1 MAKKKIES
9 KTKKAAAAILGLPKI
24 FAKREAFSKQKIA
37 APRPLKTIICAALLA
52 LSCAPFFAQTQVV
65 VGAARFDKYK
75 KFLKNKRVALA
86 ANATSIIV
94 DADKNAD
101 GGAVHDLDFLLSK
114 KINVV
119 KVFAPEHGFRGKG
132 EAGET
137 IANDV
142 DAKTGVPI
150 FSIYGKSLKPSP
162 ELLADVDVF
171 VYDIQDVGARFY
183 TYISAMHYI
192 MEACAQND
200 IPLVI
205 FDRPNPNIDC
215 VAGPIRDER
224 YKSYVSLD
232 PIPTIYG
239 MTAGELARM
248 INGQGWLEGGA
259 KCKLTVIPVKNYT
272 RATRYVLPVPPSPNL
287 PSHRAVRFYPF
298 LCLFEATVVSEGRG
312 TEEPFSAIGY
322 PDESFGQYV
331 FTPRDIPGM
340 ATNPKHEGKP
350 CYGLDLTGEPLY
362 MEAANA
368 AAGSSSQESN
378 YSATGSSSQEHNSG
392 ADSLGLSKPDGIFT
406 LRHFIAFAKKFGG
419 AKNMVD
425 QKAGLARLWGND
437 KLIEQI
443 DSGMTE
449 EEIRETWLPDVERFL
464 KDRKPYLL
472 YK

>member
-1 MAKKKIES
+1 MKIAN
-9 KTKKAAAAILGLPKI
+9 K
-24 FAKREAFSKQKIA
+24 KIA
-37 APRPLKTIICAALLA
+37 ALFFAALLA
-52 LSCAPFFAQTQVV
+52 LTGCSVFAQKKVM
-65 VGAARFDKYK
+65 VGAEQFSKYK
-75 KFLKNKRVALA
+75 KLLQNKRVGLV
-86 ANATSIIV
+86 ANATSIIS
-94 DADKNAD
+94 NAD
-101 GGAVHDLDFLLSK
+101 INAEGGAVHDLDFLLSK

-142 DAKTGVPI
+142 DQKTGVPI
-150 FSIYGKSLKPSP
+150 YSIYGKSLRPSP

-232 PIPTIYG
+232 PIPAIYG
-239 MTAGELARM
+239 MTAGELALM
-248 INGQGWLEGGA
+248 INGQGWLEGGER
-259 KCKLTVIPVKNYT
+259 CKLTVIPVKNYT
-272 RATRYVLPVPPSPNL
+272 RKTRYVLPVPPSPNL

-312 TEEPFSAIGY
+312 TEQPFTAIGY

-331 FTPRDIPGM
+331 FTPQDIKGM
-340 ATNPKHEGKP
+340 ATNPKHEGKK
-350 CYGLDLTGEPLY
+350 CYGVDLTAAPLY
-362 MEAANA
+362 GLATDSNPT
-368 AAGSSSQESN
+368 AG
-378 YSATGSSSQEHNSG
+378 
-392 ADSLGLSKPDGIFT
+392 SLGLATASRADGIFT
-406 LRHFIAFAKKFGG
+406 LKYFIDFAKKIGS
-419 AKNMVD
+419 AEKMVD

-443 DSGMTE
+443 DSGMSE
-449 EEIRETWLPDVERFL
+449 EEIRATWLPDVEKFL
-464 KDRKPYLL
+464 RDRKPYLI
-472 YK
+472 YR

>member
-1 MAKKKIES
+1 M
-9 KTKKAAAAILGLPKI
+9 I
-24 FAKREAFSKQKIA
+24 FKRNDC
-37 APRPLKTIICAALLA
+37 KTIICAALLA
-52 LSCAPFFAQTQVV
+52 LSCASIFSQAQVI

-75 KFLKNKRVALA
+75 KLLQNKRVALA
-86 ANATSIIV
+86 ANATSIV
-94 DADKNAD
+94 
-101 GGAVHDLDFLLSK
+101 GAVHDLDFLLSK

-142 DAKTGVPI
+142 DEKTGVPI
-150 FSIYGKSLKPSP
+150 FSIYGKSLRPSP

-192 MEACAQND
+192 MEACAQNK

-232 PIPTIYG
+232 PIPAIYG

-248 INGQGWLEGGA
+248 INGQGWLEGGER
-259 KCKLTVIPVKNYT
+259 CKLTVIPVKNYT
-272 RATRYVLPVPPSPNL
+272 RATRYELPVPPSPNL

-312 TEEPFSAIGY
+312 TEEPFTAIGY

-340 ATNPKHEGKP
+340 ATNPKHEGKK

-362 MEAANA
+362 RLANSAAAESLGLANDSSS
-368 AAGSSSQESN
+368 AAGSSSLAN
-378 YSATGSSSQEHNSG
+378 H
-392 ADSLGLSKPDGIFT
+392 PDGIFT

-443 DSGMTE
+443 DSGMSE
-449 EEIRETWLPDVERFL
+449 EEIRESWLPDVERFL

>member
-1 MAKKKIES
+1 MIFKRNNC
-9 KTKKAAAAILGLPKI
+9 KA
-24 FAKREAFSKQKIA
+24 
-37 APRPLKTIICAALLA
+37 IICAALLA
-52 LSCAPFFAQTQVV
+52 LSCDSLFAQEKII

-75 KFLKNKRVALA
+75 KLLKNKRVALA

-94 DADKNAD
+94 DAG

-142 DAKTGVPI
+142 DQKTGVPI
-150 FSIYGKSLKPSP
+150 YSIYGKSLRPSP

-192 MEACAQND
+192 MEACAQNK

-232 PIPTIYG
+232 PIPAIYG

-340 ATNPKHEGKP
+340 ATNPKHKGKP
-350 CYGLDLTGEPLY
+350 CYGLDLTDEPLY
-362 MEAANA
+362 
-368 AAGSSSQESN
+368 
-378 YSATGSSSQEHNSG
+378 
-392 ADSLGLSKPDGIFT
+392 ADDGIFT

-443 DSGMTE
+443 DGGMTE
-449 EEIRETWLPDVERFL
+449 EEIRETWLPDVEKFL
-464 KDRKPYLL
+464 RDRKPYLL

>member
-1 MAKKKIES
+1 MIFKRNDNKTTIEC
-9 KTKKAAAAILGLPKI
+9 KTKKAADDLLGLPKI
-24 FAKREAFSKQKIA
+24 FATREAL
-37 APRPLKTIICAALLA
+37 RPLKTIICAALLA
-52 LSCAPFFAQTQVV
+52 LSCASLFAQEKVI

-75 KFLKNKRVALA
+75 KLLQNKRVALA
-86 ANATSIIV
+86 ANATSIIPN
-94 DADKNAD
+94 ADINAD

-142 DAKTGVPI
+142 DQKTGVPI
-150 FSIYGKSLKPSP
+150 YSIYGKSLRPSP
-162 ELLADVDVF
+162 ELLADIDVF
-171 VYDIQDVGARFY
+171 VYDIQDVGTRFY

-232 PIPTIYG
+232 PIPAIYG

-340 ATNPKHEGKP
+340 ATNPKHKGKP

-362 MEAANA
+362 
-368 AAGSSSQESN
+368 
-378 YSATGSSSQEHNSG
+378 
-392 ADSLGLSKPDGIFT
+392 ADGGIFT

-437 KLIEQI
+437 KLVEQI

-449 EEIRETWLPDVERFL
+449 EEIRETWLPDVQQFL

>member
-1 MAKKKIES
+1 MIFKRNDNKTTIEF

-24 FAKREAFSKQKIA
+24 FATRKAL
-37 APRPLKTIICAALLA
+37 RPLKTIICAALLA
-52 LSCAPFFAQTQVV
+52 LVCASLFAQTKII

-75 KFLKNKRVALA
+75 KLLQNKRVALA
-86 ANATSIIV
+86 ANATSIIPGV
-94 DADKNAD
+94 EKSAD

-132 EAGET
+132 EAGEI

-162 ELLADVDVF
+162 ELLSDVDVF

-215 VAGPIRDER
+215 VAGPIRDEL

-232 PIPTIYG
+232 PIPAIYG
-239 MTAGELARM
+239 MTAGELAQM
-248 INGQGWLEGGA
+248 INGQGWLEGGV

-272 RATRYVLPVPPSPNL
+272 RKTRYVLPVAPSPNL

-312 TEEPFSAIGY
+312 TEEPFTALGY

-362 MEAANA
+362 GLENSA
-368 AAGSSSQESN
+368 AAGS
-378 YSATGSSSQEHNSG
+378 
-392 ADSLGLSKPDGIFT
+392 LGLADRYDGIFT
-406 LRHFIAFAKKFGG
+406 LKHFIDFAKKIGS
-419 AKNMVD
+419 AEKMVD

-443 DSGMTE
+443 DSGMSE
-449 EEIRETWLPDVERFL
+449 EEIRATWLPDVEKFL
-464 KDRKPYLL
+464 RDRKPYLL

>member
-9 KTKKAAAAILGLPKI
+9 KAKRAAAAILGLPKI
-24 FAKREAFSKQKIA
+24 FATRKAL
-37 APRPLKTIICAALLA
+37 RPLKTIICAALLA
-52 LSCAPFFAQTQVV
+52 LSCASLFAQEKVV

-75 KFLKNKRVALA
+75 KLLKNKRVALA
-86 ANATSIIV
+86 ANATSIIPS
-94 DADKNAD
+94 ADKNAG

-142 DAKTGVPI
+142 DQKTGVPI
-150 FSIYGKSLKPSP
+150 YSIYGKSLRPSP
-162 ELLADVDVF
+162 ELLSDVDVM

-192 MEACAQND
+192 MEACAQNNV
-200 IPLVI
+200 PLVI

-239 MTAGELARM
+239 MTAGELAQM

-259 KCKLTVIPVKNYT
+259 CCKLTVIPVKNYT
-272 RATRYVLPVPPSPNL
+272 RKSRYELPVAPSPNL

-312 TEEPFSAIGY
+312 TKEPFTALGY

-340 ATNPKHEGKP
+340 ATNPKFEGKA

-362 MEAANA
+362 GPENSA
-368 AAGSSSQESN
+368 AAGSFGLSKS
-378 YSATGSSSQEHNSG
+378 SG
-392 ADSLGLSKPDGIFT
+392 AGSLGLAKPDGIFT

-437 KLIEQI
+437 KLVEQI

-449 EEIRETWLPDVERFL
+449 EEIRETWLPDVQQFL

>member
-1 MAKKKIES
+1 MSKQKMEG
-9 KTKKAAAAILGLPKI
+9 KTKKAAAILGLPKI
-24 FAKREAFSKQKIA
+24 FAARKAL
-37 APRPLKTIICAALLA
+37 RPCKTIICAALFA
-52 LSCAPFFAQTQVV
+52 LSCASIFSQAQVV

-75 KFLKNKRVALA
+75 KLLQNKRVALA

-94 DADKNAD
+94 DAD

-137 IANDV
+137 IANDI
-142 DAKTGVPI
+142 DQKTGVPI
-150 FSIYGKSLKPSP
+150 FSIYGKSLRPSP

-192 MEACAQND
+192 MEACAQNK
-200 IPLVI
+200 IPLVV

-239 MTAGELARM
+239 MTAGELALM
-248 INGQGWLEGGA
+248 INGQGWLEGGER
-259 KCKLTVIPVKNYT
+259 CKLTVIPVKNYT
-272 RATRYVLPVPPSPNL
+272 RTTRYELPVPPSPNL

-312 TEEPFSAIGY
+312 TEQPFTAIGY

-340 ATNPKHEGKP
+340 ATNPKHKGKP
-350 CYGLDLTGEPLY
+350 CYGLDLTGQPLY
-362 MEAANA
+362 VEAANA
-368 AAGSSSQESN
+368 AAGSIGLAKSSGAANLGLANDSS
-378 YSATGSSSQEHNSG
+378 SAAGSSSLVNH
-392 ADSLGLSKPDGIFT
+392 PDGIFT

-443 DSGMTE
+443 DGGMTE
-449 EEIRETWLPDVERFL
+449 EEIRESWLPDVERFL

>member
-1 MAKKKIES
+1 MENDS
-9 KTKKAAAAILGLPKI
+9 KTEMARKNKKSAAAILGLPKI
-24 FAKREAFSKQKIA
+24 FASPKIA
-37 APRPLKTIICAALLA
+37 ALFFAALLA
-52 LSCAPFFAQTQVV
+52 LSNASLFAQEKVI

-75 KFLKNKRVALA
+75 KLLQNKRVALA
-86 ANATSIIV
+86 ANATSIIPS
-94 DADKNAD
+94 ADKNAG

-132 EAGET
+132 EAGEI

-142 DAKTGVPI
+142 DQKTGVPI
-150 FSIYGKSLKPSP
+150 FSIYGKSLRPSP
-162 ELLADVDVF
+162 ELLADIDVF

-192 MEACAQND
+192 MEACAQNNV
-200 IPLVI
+200 PLVI

-248 INGQGWLEGGA
+248 INGQDWLEGGA

-272 RATRYVLPVPPSPNL
+272 RKSRYVLPVAPSPNL

-312 TEEPFSAIGY
+312 TEQPFTAIGY

-340 ATNPKHEGKP
+340 ATNPKHEGKK

-362 MEAANA
+362 RLANSAAAGNLGLA
-368 AAGSSSQESN
+368 TDSSSAAGSSSL
-378 YSATGSSSQEHNSG
+378 AT
-392 ADSLGLSKPDGIFT
+392 DSRADGIFT
-406 LRHFIAFAKKFGG
+406 LKYFIEFAKKLGG
-419 AKNMVD
+419 AKKMVD
-425 QKAGLARLWGND
+425 QPAGLARLWGND

-449 EEIRETWLPDVERFL
+449 EEIRASWLPDIEKFL
-464 KDRKPYLL
+464 RDRKPYLL

>member
-1 MAKKKIES
+1 MIFTENGH
-9 KTKKAAAAILGLPKI
+9 KTL
-24 FAKREAFSKQKIA
+24 
-37 APRPLKTIICAALLA
+37 ICAALLA
-52 LSCAPFFAQTQVV
+52 LACASIFAQTQVV
-65 VGAARFDKYK
+65 VGAARYDKYK
-75 KFLKNKRVALA
+75 KLLQNKRVALA
-86 ANATSIIV
+86 ANATSIIPS
-94 DADKNAD
+94 AEKNAG

-150 FSIYGKSLKPSP
+150 FSIYGKTLKPSP
-162 ELLADVDVF
+162 ELLSDVDVV
-171 VYDIQDVGARFY
+171 VYDIQDVGARFF

-192 MEACAQND
+192 MEACAQNNV
-200 IPLVI
+200 PLVI

-239 MTAGELARM
+239 MTAGELAQM
-248 INGQGWLEGGA
+248 INGQLWLEGGI
-259 KCKLTVIPVKNYT
+259 KCKLTVIPVQNYT
-272 RATRYVLPVPPSPNL
+272 RATHYELPVAPSPNL

-312 TEEPFSAIGY
+312 TEQPFTAIGY

-350 CYGLDLTGEPLY
+350 CYGIDLTAAPLY
-362 MEAANA
+362 GLSSDSS
-368 AAGSSSQESN
+368 AAG
-378 YSATGSSSQEHNSG
+378 
-392 ADSLGLSKPDGIFT
+392 SLGLSKPDGIFT
-406 LRHFIAFAKKFGG
+406 LKYFIDFAKKLGG

-443 DSGMTE
+443 DGGMSE
-449 EEIRETWLPDVERFL
+449 EEIRATWLPDVEKFL
-464 KDRKPYLL
+464 RDRKPYLL

>member
-9 KTKKAAAAILGLPKI
+9 KAKKAAAAILGLPKI

-37 APRPLKTIICAALLA
+37 APKPLKTIICAALLA
-52 LSCAPFFAQTQVV
+52 LACASLFAQEKVI

-75 KFLKNKRVALA
+75 KLLKNKRVALA

-94 DADKNAD
+94 DAE

-142 DAKTGVPI
+142 DQKTGVPI
-150 FSIYGKSLKPSP
+150 YSIYGKSLRPSP

-192 MEACAQND
+192 MEACAQNK

-232 PIPTIYG
+232 PIPAIYG

-287 PSHRAVRFYPF
+287 PSHRAVRLYPF

-362 MEAANA
+362 AEAANA
-368 AAGSSSQESN
+368 AAGSFGQESN
-378 YSATGSSSQEHNSG
+378 YSAAGSSSQEHNSG

-443 DSGMTE
+443 DSGMSE
-449 EEIRETWLPDVERFL
+449 EEIRATWLPDVERFL

>member
-1 MAKKKIES
+1 MIFTKNGRN
-9 KTKKAAAAILGLPKI
+9 TKKAAAAILC
-24 FAKREAFSKQKIA
+24 F
-37 APRPLKTIICAALLA
+37 LLA
-52 LSCAPFFAQTQVV
+52 LLSSACAQGQVV

-75 KFLKNKRVALA
+75 KLLQNKRIALA

-94 DADKNAD
+94 DAD

-132 EAGET
+132 EAGEI

-150 FSIYGKSLKPSP
+150 YSIYGKSLRPSP

-200 IPLVI
+200 IPLVV

-239 MTAGELARM
+239 MTAGELAQM
-248 INGQGWLEGGA
+248 INGQGWLEGGV

-272 RATRYVLPVPPSPNL
+272 RKTRYVLPVAPSPNL

-362 MEAANA
+362 GLENSA
-368 AAGSSSQESN
+368 AAGSLEL
-378 YSATGSSSQEHNSG
+378 A
-392 ADSLGLSKPDGIFT
+392 KPDGIFT
-406 LRHFIAFAKKFGG
+406 LKHFIDFAKKFGG

-443 DSGMTE
+443 DSGMSE
-449 EEIRETWLPDVERFL
+449 EEIRATWLPDVEKFL
-464 KDRKPYLL
+464 RDRKPYLL

>member
-1 MAKKKIES
+1 MIFTENGRKTEMAHKN
-9 KTKKAAAAILGLPKI
+9 KKAAAAVLGLPKVL
-24 FAKREAFSKQKIA
+24 ASPRIA
-37 APRPLKTIICAALLA
+37 ALFFAALLA
-52 LSCAPFFAQTQVV
+52 LSNAPIFAQGQIV

-75 KFLKNKRVALA
+75 KLLQNKHVALA

-94 DADKNAD
+94 GAD

-132 EAGET
+132 EAGEI

-162 ELLADVDVF
+162 ELLSDIDVV

-192 MEACAQND
+192 MEACAQNNV
-200 IPLVI
+200 PLVI

-232 PIPTIYG
+232 PIPAIYG
-239 MTAGELARM
+239 MTAGELAQM
-248 INGQGWLEGGA
+248 INGQGWLEGGV

-272 RATRYVLPVPPSPNL
+272 RKSRYELPVAPSPNL

-312 TEEPFSAIGY
+312 TEQPFTAVGY

-340 ATNPKHEGKP
+340 ATNPKHEGKK

-362 MEAANA
+362 RLANSAAAGSLRLAKNSGGGNLGLA
-368 AAGSSSQESN
+368 NDSSSAAGSSSLAN
-378 YSATGSSSQEHNSG
+378 DSSFR
-392 ADSLGLSKPDGIFT
+392 PDGIFT
-406 LRHFIAFAKKFGG
+406 LKYFIDFAKRLGG
-419 AKNMVD
+419 AKKMVD
-425 QKAGLARLWGND
+425 QPAGLARLWGND

-449 EEIRETWLPDVERFL
+449 EEIRESWLPDVQRFL

>member
-1 MAKKKIES
+1 MIFNRHDSKI
-9 KTKKAAAAILGLPKI
+9 KTEVKAQKAAAAILGLPKV
-24 FAKREAFSKQKIA
+24 FATKKAL
-37 APRPLKTIICAALLA
+37 RPFKTIICAALLA
-52 LSCAPFFAQTQVV
+52 LSCASLFAQEQVV

-75 KFLKNKRVALA
+75 KLLKNKRVALA
-86 ANATSIIV
+86 ANATSIIP
-94 DADKNAD
+94 NAE

-142 DAKTGVPI
+142 DQKTGVPI
-150 FSIYGKSLKPSP
+150 YSIYGKSLRPSP

-192 MEACAQND
+192 MEACAQNK

-224 YKSYVSLD
+224 YKSYASLD
-232 PIPTIYG
+232 PIPAIYG

-272 RATRYVLPVPPSPNL
+272 RATRYELPVPPSPNL

-312 TEEPFSAIGY
+312 TEEPFTAIGY

-340 ATNPKHEGKP
+340 ATNPKHKGKP
-350 CYGLDLTGEPLY
+350 CYGLDLTDEPLY
-362 MEAANA
+362 VEAANS
-368 AAGSSSQESN
+368 AAGSLGLAKS
-378 YSATGSSSQEHNSG
+378 SG
-392 ADSLGLSKPDGIFT
+392 ADSLGLSKPEGIFT
-406 LRHFIAFAKKFGG
+406 LRHFITFAKKFGG

-443 DSGMTE
+443 DGGMTE
-449 EEIRETWLPDVERFL
+449 EEIRATWLPDVQQFL

>member
-1 MAKKKIES
+1 M
-9 KTKKAAAAILGLPKI
+9 
-24 FAKREAFSKQKIA
+24 
-37 APRPLKTIICAALLA
+37 
-52 LSCAPFFAQTQVV
+52 
-65 VGAARFDKYK
+65 
-75 KFLKNKRVALA
+75 
-86 ANATSIIV
+86 
-94 DADKNAD
+94 
-101 GGAVHDLDFLLSK
+101 
-114 KINVV
+114 
-119 KVFAPEHGFRGKG
+119 
-132 EAGET
+132 
-137 IANDV
+137 
-142 DAKTGVPI
+142 
-150 FSIYGKSLKPSP
+150 
-162 ELLADVDVF
+162 
-171 VYDIQDVGARFY
+171 GARFY

-248 INGQGWLEGGA
+248 INGQLWLEGGI

-272 RATRYVLPVPPSPNL
+272 RATHYELPVPPSPNL

-312 TEEPFSAIGY
+312 TEQPFTAIGY

-340 ATNPKHEGKP
+340 ATNPKHKGKP

-362 MEAANA
+362 
-368 AAGSSSQESN
+368 
-378 YSATGSSSQEHNSG
+378 
-392 ADSLGLSKPDGIFT
+392 ADGGIFT
-406 LRHFIAFAKKFGG
+406 LRHFIDFAKKLGG

-449 EEIRETWLPDVERFL
+449 EEIRATWLPDVEKFL
-464 KDRKPYLL
+464 RDRKPYLL

>member
-1 MAKKKIES
+1 MIFTENDS
-9 KTKKAAAAILGLPKI
+9 KTEMARKPKKAAAILGLPKV
-24 FAKREAFSKQKIA
+24 FASPRIA
-37 APRPLKTIICAALLA
+37 ALFFAALLA
-52 LSCAPFFAQTQVV
+52 LSTASIFAQTQVV
-65 VGAARFDKYK
+65 VGAARYDKYK
-75 KFLKNKRVALA
+75 KLLQNKRVALA
-86 ANATSIIV
+86 ANATSIIPS
-94 DADKNAD
+94 AEKNAD

-150 FSIYGKSLKPSP
+150 FSIYGKTLKPSP
-162 ELLADVDVF
+162 ELLSDVDVF

-248 INGQGWLEGGA
+248 INGQLWLEGGI

-272 RATRYVLPVPPSPNL
+272 RATHYELPVPPSPNL

-312 TEEPFSAIGY
+312 TEQPFTAIGY

-340 ATNPKHEGKP
+340 ATNPKHKGKP

-362 MEAANA
+362 
-368 AAGSSSQESN
+368 
-378 YSATGSSSQEHNSG
+378 
-392 ADSLGLSKPDGIFT
+392 ADGGIFT
-406 LRHFIAFAKKFGG
+406 LRHFIDFAKKLGG

-449 EEIRETWLPDVERFL
+449 EEIRATWLPDVEKFL
-464 KDRKPYLL
+464 RDRKPYLL

>member
-1 MAKKKIES
+1 MIFTESDSKTEMAR

-24 FAKREAFSKQKIA
+24 FTARKAFAKQKTA
-37 APRPLKTIICAALLA
+37 ALRPCKTIICAALLA
-52 LSCAPFFAQTQVV
+52 LACASLFAQGQAV

-75 KFLKNKRVALA
+75 KLLQNKRVALA
-86 ANATSIIV
+86 ANATSIIPG
-94 DADKNAD
+94 ADKSAD
-101 GGAVHDLDFLLSK
+101 SGAVHDLDFLLSK

-137 IANDV
+137 IQNDV

-162 ELLADVDVF
+162 ELLSDVDVV

-192 MEACAQND
+192 MEACAQNNV
-200 IPLVI
+200 PLVI

-239 MTAGELARM
+239 MTAGELAQM
-248 INGQGWLEGGA
+248 INGQGWLEGGI

-272 RATRYVLPVPPSPNL
+272 RATRYELPVAPSPNL

-312 TEEPFSAIGY
+312 TEQPFTAIGY

-331 FTPRDIPGM
+331 FTPSDIPGM
-340 ATNPKHEGKP
+340 ATNPKFEGKK
-350 CYGLDLTGEPLY
+350 CYGLDLTGQPLY
-362 MEAANA
+362 GLENSA
-368 AAGSSSQESN
+368 AAGSLGLAN
-378 YSATGSSSQEHNSG
+378 DSSSQPE
-392 ADSLGLSKPDGIFT
+392 GIFT
-406 LRHFIAFAKKFGG
+406 LKYFIDFAKKLGG
-419 AKNMVD
+419 AKKMVD
-425 QKAGLARLWGND
+425 QPAGLARLWGND

-449 EEIRETWLPDVERFL
+449 EEIRATWLPDVQKFL
-464 KDRKPYLL
+464 RDRKPYLL
-472 YK
+472 YKQARGRPLGLAND

>member
-1 MAKKKIES
+1 MIFNRHDSKI
-9 KTKKAAAAILGLPKI
+9 KTEVKAQKAAAAILGLPKI
-24 FAKREAFSKQKIA
+24 FAIRKAL
-37 APRPLKTIICAALLA
+37 RPLKTIICAALLA
-52 LSCAPFFAQTQVV
+52 LACASLFAQTQVV

-75 KFLKNKRVALA
+75 KLLQNKRVALA
-86 ANATSIIV
+86 ANATSIIPN
-94 DADKNAD
+94 ADINAD
-101 GGAVHDLDFLLSK
+101 GGTVHDLDFLLSQ

-142 DAKTGVPI
+142 DQKTGVPI
-150 FSIYGKSLKPSP
+150 YSIYGKSLRPSP
-162 ELLADVDVF
+162 ELLADVDIF
-171 VYDIQDVGARFY
+171 VYDIQDVGARFF

-192 MEACAQND
+192 MEACAQNN

-232 PIPTIYG
+232 PIPAIYG

-287 PSHRAVRFYPF
+287 PSHRAVRLYPF

-322 PDESFGQYV
+322 PD
-331 FTPRDIPGM
+331 
-340 ATNPKHEGKP
+340 
-350 CYGLDLTGEPLY
+350 
-362 MEAANA
+362 
-368 AAGSSSQESN
+368 
-378 YSATGSSSQEHNSG
+378 
-392 ADSLGLSKPDGIFT
+392 
-406 LRHFIAFAKKFGG
+406 
-419 AKNMVD
+419 
-425 QKAGLARLWGND
+425 
-437 KLIEQI
+437 
-443 DSGMTE
+443 
-449 EEIRETWLPDVERFL
+449 
-464 KDRKPYLL
+464 
-472 YK
+472 

>member
-1 MAKKKIES
+1 M
-9 KTKKAAAAILGLPKI
+9 I
-24 FAKREAFSKQKIA
+24 FKRNNC
-37 APRPLKTIICAALLA
+37 KTIICAALLA
-52 LSCAPFFAQTQVV
+52 LVCAPFFAQEQVI
-65 VGAARFDKYK
+65 VGAARFDKYIK
-75 KFLKNKRVALA
+75 LLQNKRVSLA

-94 DADKNAD
+94 DAD

-142 DAKTGVPI
+142 DQKTGVPI
-150 FSIYGKSLKPSP
+150 FSIYGKSLRPSP

-192 MEACAQND
+192 MEACAQNNV
-200 IPLVI
+200 PLVV

-248 INGQGWLEGGA
+248 INGQGWLEGGER
-259 KCKLTVIPVKNYT
+259 CKLTVIPVKNYT
-272 RATRYVLPVPPSPNL
+272 RATRYELPVPPSPNL

-312 TEEPFSAIGY
+312 TEQPFTAIGY

-340 ATNPKHEGKP
+340 ATNPKHKGKP
-350 CYGLDLTGEPLY
+350 CYGLDLTGQPLY
-362 MEAANA
+362 VEAANA
-368 AAGSSSQESN
+368 AAGSLRLASDFSG
-378 YSATGSSSQEHNSG
+378 AGSSSQEHNSG
-392 ADSLGLSKPDGIFT
+392 AANLGLSKPDGIFT

-443 DSGMTE
+443 DGGMTE
-449 EEIRETWLPDVERFL
+449 EEIRESWLPDVERFL

>member
-1 MAKKKIES
+1 MMAKKKIES
-9 KTKKAAAAILGLPKI
+9 KTKKAAAAILGFPKI
-24 FAKREAFSKQKIA
+24 FAKREAFAKQKIA

-52 LSCAPFFAQTQVV
+52 LSCASLFAQEQVI

-86 ANATSIIV
+86 ANATSIIP
-94 DADKNAD
+94 NAD
-101 GGAVHDLDFLLSK
+101 INAEGGAVHDLDFLLFK

-142 DAKTGVPI
+142 DQKTGVPI
-150 FSIYGKSLKPSP
+150 YSIYGKSLRPSP

-232 PIPTIYG
+232 PIPAIYG

-272 RATRYVLPVPPSPNL
+272 RKTRYVLPVPPSPNL

-312 TEEPFSAIGY
+312 TEQPFSAIGY

-362 MEAANA
+362 VEAANA
-368 AAGSSSQESN
+368 AAGSSSQE
-378 YSATGSSSQEHNSG
+378 HNSG
-392 ADSLGLSKPDGIFT
+392 AGSLGLAKPDGIFT

-425 QKAGLARLWGND
+425 QKASLARLWGND
-437 KLIEQI
+437 KLVEQI
-443 DSGMTE
+443 DGGMTE
-449 EEIRETWLPDVERFL
+449 EEIRETWLPDVEKFL
-464 KDRKPYLL
+464 RDRKPYLL

>member
-1 MAKKKIES
+1 M
-9 KTKKAAAAILGLPKI
+9 I
-24 FAKREAFSKQKIA
+24 FKRNIC
-37 APRPLKTIICAALLA
+37 KTIICAALLA
-52 LSCAPFFAQTQVV
+52 LSCASLFAQEKVI

-75 KFLKNKRVALA
+75 KLLKNKRVALA

-94 DADKNAD
+94 DAD

-142 DAKTGVPI
+142 DPKTGVPI
-150 FSIYGKSLKPSP
+150 YSIYGKSLRPSP

-232 PIPTIYG
+232 PIPAIYG

-248 INGQGWLEGGA
+248 INGQEWLEGGA

-272 RATRYVLPVPPSPNL
+272 RTTRYVLPVPPSPNL

-362 MEAANA
+362 
-368 AAGSSSQESN
+368 
-378 YSATGSSSQEHNSG
+378 
-392 ADSLGLSKPDGIFT
+392 ADGGIFT

-443 DSGMTE
+443 DGGMSE
-449 EEIRETWLPDVERFL
+449 EEIRETWLPDVEKFL
-464 KDRKPYLL
+464 RDRKPYLL

>member
-1 MAKKKIES
+1 MIFKRNDNKTTIEC
-9 KTKKAAAAILGLPKI
+9 
-24 FAKREAFSKQKIA
+24 
-37 APRPLKTIICAALLA
+37 KTIICAALLA
-52 LSCAPFFAQTQVV
+52 LACASLFAQEQVV

-75 KFLKNKRVALA
+75 KLLKNKRVALA

-94 DADKNAD
+94 DAD

-142 DAKTGVPI
+142 DQKTGVPI
-150 FSIYGKSLKPSP
+150 YSIYGKSLRPSP

-232 PIPTIYG
+232 PIPAIYG
-239 MTAGELARM
+239 MTAGELALM

-272 RATRYVLPVPPSPNL
+272 RKTRYVLPVPPSPNL

-312 TEEPFSAIGY
+312 TEEPFTAIGY

-362 MEAANA
+362 VEAANA
-368 AAGSSSQESN
+368 AAG
-378 YSATGSSSQEHNSG
+378 
-392 ADSLGLSKPDGIFT
+392 SLGLSKPDGIFT

-437 KLIEQI
+437 KLVEQI

-449 EEIRETWLPDVERFL
+449 EEIRETWLPDVEKFL
-464 KDRKPYLL
+464 RDRKPYLL

>member
-1 MAKKKIES
+1 MIFKRNDNKTTIEC

-52 LSCAPFFAQTQVV
+52 LSCASLFAQEQVI

-75 KFLKNKRVALA
+75 KLLKNKRVALA
-86 ANATSIIV
+86 ANATSIIP
-94 DADKNAD
+94 NAD

-142 DAKTGVPI
+142 DQKTSVPI
-150 FSIYGKSLKPSP
+150 YSIYGKSLRPSP

-215 VAGPIRDER
+215 VAGPIRNER

-232 PIPTIYG
+232 PIPAIYG

-350 CYGLDLTGEPLY
+350 CYGLDLTDEPLY
-362 MEAANA
+362 AEAANA
-368 AAGSSSQESN
+368 AAGSLGQKSN
-378 YSATGSSSQEHNSG
+378 FR
-392 ADSLGLSKPDGIFT
+392 PDGIFT

-443 DSGMTE
+443 DGGMTE
-449 EEIRETWLPDVERFL
+449 EEIRETWLPDVEKFL
-464 KDRKPYLL
+464 RDRKPYLL

>member
-1 MAKKKIES
+1 M
-9 KTKKAAAAILGLPKI
+9 I
-24 FAKREAFSKQKIA
+24 FKRNNC
-37 APRPLKTIICAALLA
+37 KTIICAALLA
-52 LSCAPFFAQTQVV
+52 LSCASLFAQEQVI

-94 DADKNAD
+94 DAD

-142 DAKTGVPI
+142 DQKTGVPI
-150 FSIYGKSLKPSP
+150 YSIYGKSLRPSP
-162 ELLADVDVF
+162 ELLADVDIF

-192 MEACAQND
+192 MEACAQNK

-232 PIPTIYG
+232 PIPAIYG

-248 INGQGWLEGGA
+248 INGQGWLEGGER
-259 KCKLTVIPVKNYT
+259 CKLTVIPVKNYT

-340 ATNPKHEGKP
+340 ATNPKHKGKP

-362 MEAANA
+362 
-368 AAGSSSQESN
+368 
-378 YSATGSSSQEHNSG
+378 
-392 ADSLGLSKPDGIFT
+392 ADDGIFT

-443 DSGMTE
+443 DGGMTE
-449 EEIRETWLPDVERFL
+449 EEIRETWLPDVEKFL
-464 KDRKPYLL
+464 RDRKPYLL

>member
-1 MAKKKIES
+1 MKNANK
-9 KTKKAAAAILGLPKI
+9 
-24 FAKREAFSKQKIA
+24 KIA
-37 APRPLKTIICAALLA
+37 ALFFAALLA
-52 LSCAPFFAQTQVV
+52 LTGCSAFAQKKVM
-65 VGAARFDKYK
+65 VGAEQFSKYK
-75 KFLKNKRVALA
+75 KLLQNKRVALA
-86 ANATSIIV
+86 ANATSIIPG
-94 DADKNAD
+94 AD

-142 DAKTGVPI
+142 DQKTGVPI

-162 ELLADVDVF
+162 ELLSDVDVL
-171 VYDIQDVGARFY
+171 VYDIPDVGARFY
-183 TYISAMHYI
+183 TYIRAMHYI

-200 IPLVI
+200 IPIVI

-232 PIPTIYG
+232 PIPAIYG
-239 MTAGELARM
+239 MTAGELALM
-248 INGQGWLEGGA
+248 INGQGWLEGGER
-259 KCKLTVIPVKNYT
+259 CKLTVIPVKNYT
-272 RATRYVLPVPPSPNL
+272 RKTRYVLPVPPSPNL

-312 TEEPFSAIGY
+312 TEQPFTAIGY

-331 FTPRDIPGM
+331 FTPQDIKGM
-340 ATNPKHEGKP
+340 ATNPKHEGKK
-350 CYGLDLTGEPLY
+350 CYGVDLTAAPLY
-362 MEAANA
+362 GLATDSNPT
-368 AAGSSSQESN
+368 AG
-378 YSATGSSSQEHNSG
+378 
-392 ADSLGLSKPDGIFT
+392 SLGLATASRADGIFT
-406 LRHFIAFAKKFGG
+406 LKYFIDFAKKIGS
-419 AKNMVD
+419 AEKMVD

-443 DSGMTE
+443 DSGMSE
-449 EEIRETWLPDVERFL
+449 EEIRATWLPDVEKFL
-464 KDRKPYLL
+464 RDRKPYLI
-472 YK
+472 YR

>member
-1 MAKKKIES
+1 MIFKRNNC
-9 KTKKAAAAILGLPKI
+9 KA
-24 FAKREAFSKQKIA
+24 
-37 APRPLKTIICAALLA
+37 IICAALLA
-52 LSCAPFFAQTQVV
+52 LSCDSLFAQEKII

-75 KFLKNKRVALA
+75 KLLQNKRVALA

-94 DADKNAD
+94 DAG

-142 DAKTGVPI
+142 DQKTGVPI
-150 FSIYGKSLKPSP
+150 YSIYGKSLRPSP

-232 PIPTIYG
+232 PIPAIYG

-362 MEAANA
+362 VEAANA
-368 AAGSSSQESN
+368 AAGSFGQESN
-378 YSATGSSSQEHNSG
+378 YSAAGSSSQEHNSG
-392 ADSLGLSKPDGIFT
+392 AGSFGLAKSSGAGSLGLSKPDGIFT

-443 DSGMTE
+443 DGGMTE
-449 EEIRETWLPDVERFL
+449 EEIRETWLPDVEKFL
-464 KDRKPYLL
+464 RDRKPYLL

>member
-9 KTKKAAAAILGLPKI
+9 KAKKAAAAILGLPKI
-24 FAKREAFSKQKIA
+24 FAIRKAL
-37 APRPLKTIICAALLA
+37 RPLKTIICAALLA
-52 LSCAPFFAQTQVV
+52 LVCASLFAQTQVV

-75 KFLKNKRVALA
+75 KLLQNKRVALA
-86 ANATSIIV
+86 ANATSIIPS
-94 DADKNAD
+94 AD
-101 GGAVHDLDFLLSK
+101 GGAVHDLDFLLSQ

-119 KVFAPEHGFRGKG
+119 KAFAPEHGFRGKG
-132 EAGET
+132 EAGE
-137 IANDV
+137 IIQNDV

-150 FSIYGKSLKPSP
+150 FSIYGKFLKPSP
-162 ELLADVDVF
+162 ELLSDVDVV

-192 MEACAQND
+192 MEACAQNNV
-200 IPLVI
+200 PLVI

-239 MTAGELARM
+239 MTAGELAQM

-259 KCKLTVIPVKNYT
+259 RCKLTVIPVKNYT
-272 RATRYVLPVPPSPNL
+272 RKSRYELPVAPSPNL

-312 TEEPFSAIGY
+312 TEQPFTAIGY

-340 ATNPKHEGKP
+340 ATNPKHEGKK

-362 MEAANA
+362 RLANSAAAGNLGLA
-368 AAGSSSQESN
+368 TDSSSAAGSSSL
-378 YSATGSSSQEHNSG
+378 AT
-392 ADSLGLSKPDGIFT
+392 DSRADGIFT
-406 LRHFIAFAKKFGG
+406 LKYFIEFAKKLGG
-419 AKNMVD
+419 AKKMVD
-425 QKAGLARLWGND
+425 QPAGLARLWGND

-449 EEIRETWLPDVERFL
+449 EEIRASWLPDVEKFL
-464 KDRKPYLL
+464 RDRKPYLI